1 MYTNADGNRQSCA
14 HTLPLRSGINK
25 IVACN
30 QSNWFNPI
38 ICACAIILT
47 CVSRNKREGVFTLV
61 SACCA
66 CSWKQARGLI
76 YTSLCVQG
84 YVKMLRLYTETNE
97 WVALN
102 RGPEADQ
109 HPVRAQYLNN
119 LHEKVISVQ

>member
-1 MYTNADGNRQSCA
+1 MCS
-14 HTLPLRSGINK
+14 HLHLRAGINK

-38 ICACAIILT
+38 ICTCAIILT
-47 CVSRNKREGVFTLV
+47 CE
-61 SACCA
+61 
-66 CSWKQARGLI
+66 WKQARELI

-84 YVKMLRLYTETNE
+84 YVKMLRLYTETTE

-109 HPVRAQYLNN
+109 HPVRAQYLNS